1 VLNIIILTRLN
12 LKIMKSAF
20 KPDSWVLVFGV
31 LQLVFLFAAC
41 DHQSKVNEVNENSK
55 QEITVNHYAE
65 GFELYDLG
73 LYKKLVINNPWQPG
87 GILFSCYLI
96 PDSIEPATP
105 EAGAKII
112 RTPVR
117 KAVCFSS
124 TQWTGFYMLGGMD
137 QVAGISEASYVVNS
151 TVKERVAG
159 GQIVE
164 IAANGLIKNELLL
177 NLQPDII
184 LYTPA
189 QTGYETILDQTK
201 AGLIPWPDY
210 FETDPLG
217 RAEWIKVCGA
227 LLQQDAL
234 ADSLF
239 SAVESQY
246 NQSKQLVAQLQDK
259 PTIFADKQFS
269 GQWFIPGG
277 KSYVA
282 RLFADAGANYLWADN
297 ASKASFPTDIE
308 TVLSKAAEADF
319 WRIAHA
325 APEGYSYKNLA
336 EEYELY
342 TRFKAFRER
351 KVIFCNTSTSAYF
364 EKGTYEPHL
373 QLADLISC
381 LHPELMHGYVP
392 VYYRMLEDH

>member
-1 VLNIIILTRLN
+1 MMFFCL
-12 LKIMKSAF
+12 
-20 KPDSWVLVFGV
+20 
-31 LQLVFLFAAC
+31 LQLFFLLAAC
-41 DHQSKVNEVNENSK
+41 DHQPNIIQVNENYK
-55 QEITVNHYAE
+55 QENALNHYAE
-65 GFELYDLG
+65 GFDLYDFG

-87 GILFSCYLI
+87 GVLFSCYLI
-96 PDSIEPATP
+96 PDSVEPATP
-105 EAGAKII
+105 ETGAKII

-124 TQWTGFYMLGGMD
+124 TQWTGFDILGEID
-137 QVAGISEASYVVNS
+137 HVAGISEASYVVNR
-151 TVKERVAG
+151 TVKERVAD

-177 NLQPDII
+177 NLQADII
-184 LYTPA
+184 LYTPS
-189 QTGYETILDQTK
+189 QTGHEAILDQTK
-201 AGLIPWPDY
+201 AELIPWPDY

-227 LLQQDAL
+227 LLQQDKL

-239 SAVESQY
+239 SVVESHY
-246 NQSKQLVAQLQDK
+246 NQSKQLVTYQQDK
-259 PTIFADKQFS
+259 PTIFADKQYS

-282 RLFADAGANYLWADN
+282 RLFADAGANYVWADN
-297 ASKASFPTDIE
+297 ESKASFPIDIE
-308 TVLSKAAEADF
+308 TVLSKAAETDF

-325 APEGYSYKNLA
+325 APKGYAYDNLA

-342 TRFKAFRER
+342 SRFKAFRER
-351 KVIFCNTSTSAYF
+351 KVIFCNTSTSGYF
-364 EKGTYEPHL
+364 EKGTYEPHV

-381 LHPELMHGYVP
+381 LYPGFMHGYVP
-392 VYYRMLEDH
+392 VYYKMLEDH